1 MPRHAPA
8 HCCTIIDPRRH
19 EMEDGHL
26 WSVLQP
32 DQSVLVWPF
41 RQQGSPL
48 PYWSEQLCR
57 DCRWSHLLSVVIQW
71 GWRWWGKRRRIGTM
85 VSKVFCWCCSLRTTR
100 LTSAPRTMWD
110 GWLHI
115 WRWIII
121 HISSFFTFSLV
132 SLPFICREKQSRE
145 LTFDPRALF
154 GKKNYVRD

>member
-1 MPRHAPA
+1 
-8 HCCTIIDPRRH
+8 
-19 EMEDGHL
+19 
-26 WSVLQP
+26 
-32 DQSVLVWPF
+32 VWPF

-121 HISSFFTFSLV
+121 HISS
-132 SLPFICREKQSRE
+132 LPFFLSLCLSYVEKSCLANLPLIQC
-145 LTFDPRALF
+145 ALF
-154 GKKNYVRD
+154 GKKTMYMIKVETQKGLILTFIWINFHFASCCGVSMLVCW